1 MQPGYS
7 GLYFSLEDISTG
19 AGKQEVTGLHRKRGA
34 TRSGRE
40 PSRSLRGS
48 MLLWK
53 DRKQGKLGG
62 RMGWKRKAKSE
73 G

>member
-19 AGKQEVTGLHRKRGA
+19 AGKLHRKRGA